1 MSDPTS
7 GFVFDVRQIFV
18 LIMDN
23 VYIVVLWLQSHFLY
37 FADGFVISFYDLFF
51 DLFAVYL
58 VLSWIPVIGDMVSFD
73 DDPADYE
80 FIE

>member
-1 MSDPTS
+1 MNDPTS
-7 GFVFDVRQIFV
+7 GFVFDVRQIFT

-23 VYIVVLWLQSHFLY
+23 IYVVVLWLQSHFIY
-37 FADGFVISFYDLFF
+37 FADGFVISFYDLLF

-58 VLSWIPVIGDMVSFD
+58 VLSWIPVIGDMISFD
-73 DDPADYE
+73 DDADDFE

>member
-1 MSDPTS
+1 MNDPTS
-7 GFVFDVRQIFV
+7 GFVFDVRQIFT

-23 VYIVVLWLQSHFLY
+23 IYVVVLWLQSHFIY

-58 VLSWIPVIGDMVSFD
+58 VLSWIPVIGDMIAFD
-73 DDPADYE
+73 DDADDFE